1 MWGLIDFW
9 LGAYKL
15 VDLGAKRFTLGVLTR
30 VVFAGSCTWSFEAF
44 CGMFYE
50 NDYEEVF
57 CRTSWPNNIR
67 VFENTP
73 ERFWLVY
80 KHRILFRYIDE
91 HVARFLQLSSNKQVA
106 CYCSWVLNF
115 FIYFERFISSDEKK
129 AQGARRENE
138 VLIQRRKEISQAQA
152 APGATPTTVTVP
164 YRVID
169 NPARLQPNDWC
180 VKLTY
185 Y

>member
-15 VDLGAKRFTLGVLTR
+15 VDLEAKRPTFRVLTR
-30 VVFAGSCTWSFEAF
+30 VVFAESCTWRVWLPKV
-44 CGMFYE
+44 FYGQSRP
-50 NDYEEVF
+50 D
-57 CRTSWPNNIR
+57 NICM
-67 VFENTP
+67 FENTS
-73 ERFWLVY
+73 ERFWLVFKY
-80 KHRILFRYIDE
+80 RKLFGCIDE
-91 HVARFLQLSSNKQVA
+91 HVARFLQLRSNKQVA

-115 FIYFERFISSDEKK
+115 FLYFERFISSDEKK

-138 VLIQRRKEISQAQA
+138 VLIQRRKEITQAQA

-180 VKLTY
+180 V
-185 Y
+185 